1 MCLPGLHPQPSEG
14 LFNPAM
20 LWLLHRFSLFW
31 EPDKSSHPAL
41 TLPLQQTA
49 APGLLSRG
57 QMQFSLGLWRGGEA
71 ISIIAPSHQPQLV
84 PRSLQEQQILG
95 RFALV
100 RYILLSIQDLK
111 DEHFCL
117 SSSNSCQC
125 LLVTASF
132 KAVSLT
138 LLGNNWQHI
147 NCTRHVKV

>member
-71 ISIIAPSHQPQLV
+71 IPTIVPSHHASHQPQLV

-100 RYILLSIQDLK
+100 HYILLSIQDLK
-111 DEHFCL
+111 DEHFYL

-138 LLGNNWQHI
+138 LLGNN
-147 NCTRHVKV
+147 